1 VSRRL
6 AVVVSD
12 QVAAYVRRLAPD
24 PRRVMRNALRDLAS
38 GKGDV
43 RQLEAPLDGYYRLRV
58 GPHRVILA
66 HGPRRRIEC
75 VFAERRSL
83 VYEVFA
89 RELAARFLA
98 PTER

>member
-1 VSRRL
+1 M
-6 AVVVSD
+6 VVVSD
-12 QVAAYVRRLAPD
+12 QVAAYVHRLAPE
-24 PRRVMRNALRDLAS
+24 PQRVVRQALRTLAS

-58 GPHRVILA
+58 GAHRIIFTYGA
-66 HGPRRRIEC
+66 RRRVEC

-89 RELAARFLA
+89 RELAARFTE

>member
-1 VSRRL
+1 MSTRV
-6 AVVVSD
+6 VVVSE
-12 QVAAYVRRLAPD
+12 QVATYVRRLAPE
-24 PRRVMRNALRDLAS
+24 PRRVMRQALRALAT

-43 RQLEAPLDGYYRLRV
+43 RQLEAPLDGYHRLRI
-58 GPHRVILA
+58 GPQRIIFA
-66 HGPRRRIEC
+66 YGARRRVEC

-89 RELAARFLA
+89 RELAARFTA